1 MVELNLKSMDNKI
14 ILTIGRQ
21 FGSGGREVG
30 QKLAKELG
38 IGYYDKEL
46 MALAAKESG
55 LSEEFFEKA
64 DEKASSGLA
73 YAFTMGYSYMGLFPP
88 YADVLSNDRL
98 FLYQSDTIRNL
109 AEKGSCVIVGRC
121 ADYILR
127 DNPDC
132 LSFFIHN
139 NKENRIQ
146 RIIESQNLT
155 VEQAEEL
162 MLKTD
167 KSRAAYYNYYTNK
180 EWGVASTYNF
190 SIDVSVLRMQSAK
203 TAITPPMASE
213 PVSPMKIWAGKELY
227 HRKPKQATAAHT
239 AITVRS
245 RGSDTA

>member
-1 MVELNLKSMDNKI
+1 MDNKI

-132 LSFFIHN
+132 LSFFIH
-139 NKENRIQ
+139 
-146 RIIESQNLT
+146 
-155 VEQAEEL
+155 
-162 MLKTD
+162 KTMKTLINGCYKASNVRWEMRRD
-167 KSRAAYYNYYTNK
+167 LFMNK

-190 SIDVSVLRMQSAK
+190 SIDVSVLGIDETVAFMKNFVERKMDK
-203 TAITPPMASE
+203 RPPHF
-213 PVSPMKIWAGKELY
+213 G
-227 HRKPKQATAAHT
+227 
-239 AITVRS
+239 
-245 RGSDTA
+245 